1 MIPVTPRL
9 ASSNVDIYI
18 EHLNAIDSK
27 IQESNRPESYKDG
40 YAAATKLATHRIAE
54 MWQASV
60 RSALAINEMLAEE
73 GKLYKVLDEDLDDA
87 FETAQ
92 KLANTRK
99 SQATD

>member
-9 ASSNVDIYI
+9 AGSNVDIYI

-27 IQESNRPESYKDG
+27 IQESNRPASYKDG
-40 YAAATKLATHRIAE
+40 YRAATKLATHRIAE
-54 MWQASV
+54 LWESAV

-73 GKLYKVLDEDLDDA
+73 GKLDEDLDEA

-92 KLANTRK
+92 KLANMRK
-99 SQATD
+99 SKTD

>member
-9 ASSNVDIYI
+9 AGSNVDIYI

-40 YAAATKLATHRIAE
+40 YRAATKLATHRIAE
-54 MWQASV
+54 LWESAV
-60 RSALAINEMLAEE
+60 RSALAINEMLAQQ
-73 GKLYKVLDEDLDDA
+73 GQLDEDLDDA

-92 KLANTRK
+92 KLANSRRSKT
-99 SQATD
+99 TV

>member
-1 MIPVTPRL
+1 MNPVTPRL
-9 ASSNVDIYI
+9 AGSNVDIYI

-54 MWQASV
+54 LWESAV
-60 RSALAINEMLAEE
+60 RSALAINEMIAQQ
-73 GKLYKVLDEDLDDA
+73 GQLDEDLDDA

-92 KLANTRK
+92 KLANMRK
-99 SQATD
+99 SKTD

>member
-9 ASSNVDIYI
+9 AGSNVDIYI

-40 YAAATKLATHRIAE
+40 YAAATKLATNRIAE
-54 MWQASV
+54 LWESAV
-60 RSALAINEMLAEE
+60 RSALAINEMIAQQ
-73 GKLYKVLDEDLDDA
+73 GQLDEDLDDA

-92 KLANTRK
+92 AIANNRK
-99 SQATD
+99 SKTD